1 MSEPEPRLAG
11 VLVAAGRGRRMGTD
25 VDKLWHE
32 AFGRAI
38 WRWSLD
44 ALLAVPSMGTVAV
57 VCPPDAVDR
66 FAAAIPAG
74 ATDRCRLVAGGAAR
88 ADSVRAGLTALTNAE
103 VGDATVVLVHDAAR
117 PAATTALMIQIAA
130 AVTAGAGAIPVVM
143 VPDTLK
149 RVRDGVVLE
158 TLDRTDMAAAQTP
171 QAASLGILR
180 AALDAVKAQGL
191 EPTDEAAAL
200 AAISVPVIAVP
211 GDPANRKLTEPADL
225 ELLHATLRA
234 RSAPAHAPPSAALV
248 GDRGLVRAGLG
259 FDAHRLEA
267 GRALH
272 LGGLAFP
279 DEPRGLVGHS
289 DGDAALH
296 AVIDALLGA
305 AALGDVGTLF
315 PPDDPAWDGAD
326 SADMLRRAVQQI
338 RSAGWAPRSVD
349 LAVAAA
355 RPAIAPRRDEMA
367 ARIADLVGLATEA
380 VTVRGTTSD
389 DLGFAGS
396 EGIAAWAVA
405 TVERTT

>member
-1 MSEPEPRLAG
+1 MSEAQPRLAG

-32 AFGRAI
+32 ALGRAI

-44 ALLAVPSMGTVAV
+44 ALLAVPGMGMVAV
-57 VCPPDAVDR
+57 VVPPDAVDR
-66 FAAAIPAG
+66 YTAAIPAG
-74 ATDRCRLVAGGAAR
+74 SIDRFRLAPGGASR
-88 ADSVRAGLTALTNAE
+88 ADSVRAGLTALAVAG
-103 VGDATVVLVHDAAR
+103 VGDATIVLVHDAAR
-117 PAATTALMIQIAA
+117 PAATSSLMAEVAA
-130 AVTAGAGAIPVVM
+130 AVTPGAGAIPVVT
-143 VPDTLK
+143 VHDTLK
-149 RVRDGVVLE
+149 AVRDGVVVD
-158 TLDRTDMAAAQTP
+158 TVDRTDVAAAQTP
-171 QAASLGILR
+171 QAATLGILR

-200 AAISVPVIAVP
+200 AAISVPVVAVA

-225 ELLHATLRA
+225 PLLQSMLRA
-234 RSAPAHAPPSAALV
+234 RAAPAYAPSSAALV
-248 GDRGLVRAGLG
+248 GDRGLVRAGVG
-259 FDAHRLEA
+259 FDAHRLET

-315 PPDDPAWDGAD
+315 PVDDAAWDGAD
-326 SADMLRRAVQQI
+326 SADMLRRAVEQI
-338 RSAGWAPRSVD
+338 RSAGWTPLSVD

-367 ARIADLVGLATEA
+367 ARIADLAGLAPEA

-389 DLGFAGS
+389 ELGFAGS

-405 TVERTT
+405 TVERTA

>member
-25 VDKLWHE
+25 VDKLWHD

-44 ALLAVPSMGTVAV
+44 ALLAVPGMGAVAV
-57 VCPPDAVDR
+57 VVPPNAMDR
-66 FAAAIPAG
+66 FAAGMPAG
-74 ATDRCRLVAGGAAR
+74 AADRCRLVAGGAAR
-88 ADSVRAGLTALTNAE
+88 ADSVRAGLTALTDVG

-117 PAATTALMIQIAA
+117 PAATTTLMTGVAA
-130 AVTAGAGAIPVVM
+130 AATARAGAIPVVTM
-143 VPDTLK
+143 HDTLK

-158 TLDRTDMAAAQTP
+158 TVDRTDIGAAQTP

-180 AALDAVKAQGL
+180 AALDAATVQGL

-200 AAISVPVIAVP
+200 AAISVPVVAVA
-211 GDPANRKLTEPADL
+211 GDPANRKLTHPDDL
-225 ELLHATLRA
+225 PLLLAILRA
-234 RSAPAHAPPSAALV
+234 RAAPAHAPESAALV
-248 GDRGLVRAGLG
+248 GETGLVRAGVG
-259 FDAHRLEA
+259 FDAHRLED
-267 GRALH
+267 GRPLH

-305 AALGDVGTLF
+305 AGLGDVGTLF
-315 PPDDPAWDGAD
+315 PPDDPAWEGAD
-326 SADMLRRAVQQI
+326 SADMLRRAVEQI
-338 RSAGWAPRSVD
+338 RGAGWNPRSVD

-355 RPAIAPRRDEMA
+355 RPAIGPRRDEMA
-367 ARIADLVGLATEA
+367 ARIADLAGLPGEA

-389 DLGFAGS
+389 ELGFAGS

-405 TVERTT
+405 TAGRTT